1 MRWASTGPAIH
12 ASFSQ
17 KHSLANH
24 ADSLVVPD
32 HLLHPYSRS
41 HNRREKRKAKNHL
54 IGGELDVIASALSE
68 AIGEEPAIKH
78 LDKKGKEITKDP
90 QELKEERRR
99 REAEKGKIGEG
110 KGRTMNETKRRK
122 QM

>member
-1 MRWASTGPAIH
+1 M
-12 ASFSQ
+12 
-17 KHSLANH
+17 
-24 ADSLVVPD
+24 
-32 HLLHPYSRS
+32 
-41 HNRREKRKAKNHL
+41 
-54 IGGELDVIASALSE
+54 IASALSE